1 METKLQLPAD
11 FEPRCR
17 WRREEHQF
25 VLEVHLKGFK
35 KDQIRVFVND
45 QGKLRISGKRPIDE
59 KNVESFSKRIEVPK
73 DCKRDRIKAKLS
85 NGILRLTMP
94 KKTHSHATRNQAA
107 ATAGRKT
114 LKLGVGAVAVVL
126 VVAAAAVEA
135 YVAYKYRQCFFNI
148 GETWQSSRI

>member
-1 METKLQLPAD
+1 M
-11 FEPRCR
+11 
-17 WRREEHQF
+17 
-25 VLEVHLKGFK
+25 
-35 KDQIRVFVND
+35 ND

-107 ATAGRKT
+107 ATAGRNT

-126 VVAAAAVEA
+126 VAAAAAVEV
-135 YVAYKYRQCFFNI
+135 YVAFKYRQCFFNI
-148 GETWQSSRI
+148 GETWRSSRIQYF